1 MAKWQGIVK
10 ANREAPT
17 LRFADGREE
26 LPRSSTAAMAA
37 AFRPTSTMEQE
48 IAGGLMACMIACAL
62 NSCGPAME
70 SLGLCQHTKKVV
82 SLA

>member
-37 AFRPTSTMEQE
+37 TFRPSSSMEQE
-48 IAGGLMACMIACAL
+48 IAGGARESRGRGGVGACVCV
-62 NSCGPAME
+62 CG
-70 SLGLCQHTKKVV
+70 GGGGVGWV
-82 SLA
+82 G

>member
-48 IAGGLMACMIACAL
+48 IAGGL
-62 NSCGPAME
+62 
-70 SLGLCQHTKKVV
+70 
-82 SLA
+82 LAYM